1 MMRVRTITSAKNN
14 IRKQDCLAFER
25 LQQAAAQ
32 ALAIYKVETGSRMRR
47 LDWHQRTGEHLQQ
60 ALEDYSVDE
69 LEMSVRGMFLDP
81 FNANGGSRGK
91 PYFSIDIALRPNNVD
106 RFIHRFEVMDLNQD
120 QRDKID
126 QVVLLPHAKW
136 FLKSEITDAKKLKYT
151 DRLEFRYWWVTNHK
165 PNLARIRTIMYWR
178 KCASLYGWET
188 QYLPR
193 ISTLEQLMTN
203 YVKLDQLM
211 EEQTVS
217 EYSTGKEEPMFIFLR
232 DALLP
237 NYKKAF
243 QDMPDG
249 RALRKL
255 KISKMMGEAYL
266 NRIKMERLL

>member
-1 MMRVRTITSAKNN
+1 
-14 IRKQDCLAFER
+14 
-25 LQQAAAQ
+25 
-32 ALAIYKVETGSRMRR
+32 
-47 LDWHQRTGEHLQQ
+47 
-60 ALEDYSVDE
+60 
-69 LEMSVRGMFLDP
+69 
-81 FNANGGSRGK
+81 
-91 PYFSIDIALRPNNVD
+91 
-106 RFIHRFEVMDLNQD
+106 
-120 QRDKID
+120 
-126 QVVLLPHAKW
+126 
-136 FLKSEITDAKKLKYT
+136 
-151 DRLEFRYWWVTNHK
+151 
-165 PNLARIRTIMYWR
+165 MYWR